1 MYDIAIIIIIIILD
15 VDIGLIIIKFHTFTS
30 LPSSFVSHQQSHT
43 FSLYHSEAPIFYI
56 NHYFLQDI
64 EDVVTRVNEREKP
77 LTMYDDDTIKCDP
90 FDDDEYDHH
99 HDHILIIMIN
109 HDVLVFAKSIEL
121 LYSFISSIH
130 LSINMYR
137 YYV

>member
-1 MYDIAIIIIIIILD
+1 MYDIAIVIIITSD
-15 VDIGLIIIKFHTFTS
+15 EDISIIIIKFHTFTS

-43 FSLYHSEAPIFYI
+43 FSLHHSEPPIFYI

-90 FDDDEYDHH
+90 LNDDEYDHH

-121 LYSFISSIH
+121 LYSYILSIH
-130 LSINMYR
+130 LSIKMYR
-137 YYV
+137 